1 MLWESCDALR
11 GGMDPSQYKD
21 YVLTMLFVK
30 YVSDKKR
37 AGDEMLSDLPDDCL
51 FERFKSLKNN
61 PNIGEEINK
70 ALERLAVEMGLDNAF
85 TNADFNNE
93 DKLGKGKDK
102 VDTITSLIEVFEN
115 KNLDFGTNR
124 AGDDD
129 LIGDAYEYLMR
140 NFASHSGKSKG
151 QFYTPSEV
159 SRLMAKILD
168 IRGDQS
174 QQINI
179 YDPACG
185 SGSLLLRAMA
195 EGKKDGTVI
204 GIYGQ
209 EKDLATYNMARMN
222 MVLHGMYWSDLRQDD
237 TLNSPQHRQG
247 TQLDTF
253 DYVVANPPF
262 SLKKWMKSAKEQDV
276 YGRWSPLDA
285 ELPRL
290 DHSGV
295 PPTSKGDYAFLLHII
310 RSVKPQGKGAC
321 ILPHGVLFRGSVEK
335 GEAEATIRKELVRS
349 HIVRGIIGLPPN
361 LFYGTGIPACI
372 IIIDKAHAAQSKG
385 IFMIDAKE
393 GFTKDGA
400 KNRLRE
406 QDIQRIHDAWVTGRP
421 VEHFCRLVEWDEI
434 ERNGYNLNLPRYI
447 QPRSTEVQQDLYAH
461 MHGGLPLLDVTEEF
475 TRLWAVCPSLR
486 ALIFEPHATNQGYM
500 QLTEAARRDLST
512 LIISDDSYQEQR
524 QNAEAAFQRWYE
536 YMEQDVTLLDK
547 GCTPR
552 NKITEWSTQLL
563 EDFTHQIS
571 LIDRYDIFDELMK
584 YWNDECMQDDLYLI
598 SRDGWTV
605 SVQLPISK
613 SGKNKGKIKKTFN
626 YDELEC
632 DLVPVSILVAR
643 YFSKEQADIE
653 RKQQLMDAEQAT
665 MESITEQWSDA
676 FEDVPFDTVNG
687 NFIKEVK
694 ALVKAADKKDEN
706 LPIWKDFLKHD
717 SAKEK
722 YKKELAEQRKAL
734 TIAVRDKY
742 DALTA
747 DEIRTMVFYDKWM
760 PTLHSRLHALMTA
773 AQQDIITNITAL
785 NERYDTTLPELQSET
800 DHYRTLVQDYLAE
813 MGITL

>member
-310 RSVKPQGKGAC
+310 RSIKAQGKGAC

-486 ALIFEPHATNQGYM
+486 ALIFEPHATNEGYM

-524 QNAEAAFQRWYE
+524 QNAEAAFQRWYK
-536 YMEQDVTLLDK
+536 YMEQDVNLLDK

-552 NKITEWSTQLL
+552 NKISEWSTQLL

-605 SVQLPISK
+605 TLELPR
-613 SGKNKGKIKKTFN
+613 NKKGEIKKT
-626 YDELEC
+626 YSYEELLC
-632 DLVPVSILVAR
+632 DLVPVNILANR
-643 YFSKEQADIE
+643 YFHEEQEAVERLRQQIDATQAAMEALAEEYAEAFEEVESDKVNAAFLKAVNALIRDAKKNKEEVLRQWTDIVKLSKE
-653 RKQQLMDAEQAT
+653 MDKHK
-665 MESITEQWSDA
+665 
-676 FEDVPFDTVNG
+676 EDL
-687 NFIKEVK
+687 KK
-694 ALVKAADKKDEN
+694 LVST
-706 LPIWKDFLKHD
+706 LT
-717 SAKEK
+717 AKVREK
-722 YKKELAEQRKAL
+722 YD
-734 TIAVRDKY
+734 T
-742 DALTA
+742 LTA

-760 PTLHSRLHALMTA
+760 PTLRSRLKALMTA

>member
-195 EGKKDGTVI
+195 EGKKEGTVI

-310 RSVKPQGKGAC
+310 RSIKAQGKGAC

-372 IIIDKAHAAQSKG
+372 IIIDKAHASQSKG

-461 MHGGLPLLDVTEEF
+461 MHGGLPLLDVVEDF

-524 QNAEAAFQRWYE
+524 QNAEAAFQSWYE
-536 YMEQDVTLLDK
+536 YMEQDVNQLDK

-605 SVQLPISK
+605 TLELPR
-613 SGKNKGKIKKTFN
+613 NKKGEIKKT
-626 YDELEC
+626 YSYEELQC
-632 DLVPVSILVAR
+632 DLVPVNILVNR
-643 YFSKEQADIE
+643 YFCKEQEAVERLRQQIDATQAAMEALAEEYAEAFEEVESDKVNAAFLKAVNGLIRDAKKNKEEVLKQWTDIVKLSKE
-653 RKQQLMDAEQAT
+653 MDKHK
-665 MESITEQWSDA
+665 
-676 FEDVPFDTVNG
+676 EDL
-687 NFIKEVK
+687 KK
-694 ALVKAADKKDEN
+694 LVST
-706 LPIWKDFLKHD
+706 LT
-717 SAKEK
+717 AK
-722 YKKELAEQRKAL
+722 
-734 TIAVRDKY
+734 VRDKY

-747 DEIRTMVFYDKWM
+747 EEIRTMVFYDKWM

-800 DHYRTLVQDYLAE
+800 DHYRTLVQDYLRE
-813 MGITL
+813 MGIA

>member
-37 AGDEMLSDLPDDCL
+37 AGDEMLSDLPDECL

-290 DHSGV
+290 DHSSLLSLPIPPQKEQRRIAQVLSDTDSLIASLSRTIEKNRLVKQGAMQQLLTGKTRLKGFSGEWVEKKLGDIADIRTGKRNGDENVIGGLYPFFVRSQEVLRINSYEGEAIIV
-295 PPTSKGDYAFLLHII
+295 PGEGGIGKIFHYVHGKFDYHQRVYKVSDFPSDICTKYVYYYMTQFFGDYALNQTAKATVDSLRLPTFQEFEISI
-310 RSVKPQGKGAC
+310 PDSWNEQFAIAN
-321 ILPHGVLFRGSVEK
+321 ILTTMDNEIVSL
-335 GEAEATIRKELVRS
+335 EAEL
-349 HIVRGIIGLPPN
+349 
-361 LFYGTGIPACI
+361 
-372 IIIDKAHAAQSKG
+372 Q
-385 IFMIDAKE
+385 
-393 GFTKDGA
+393 
-400 KNRLRE
+400 
-406 QDIQRIHDAWVTGRP
+406 
-421 VEHFCRLVEWDEI
+421 
-434 ERNGYNLNLPRYI
+434 
-447 QPRSTEVQQDLYAH
+447 
-461 MHGGLPLLDVTEEF
+461 
-475 TRLWAVCPSLR
+475 
-486 ALIFEPHATNQGYM
+486 
-500 QLTEAARRDLST
+500 
-512 LIISDDSYQEQR
+512 
-524 QNAEAAFQRWYE
+524 
-536 YMEQDVTLLDK
+536 
-547 GCTPR
+547 
-552 NKITEWSTQLL
+552 
-563 EDFTHQIS
+563 
-571 LIDRYDIFDELMK
+571 K
-584 YWNDECMQDDLYLI
+584 Y
-598 SRDGWTV
+598 
-605 SVQLPISK
+605 
-613 SGKNKGKIKKTFN
+613 
-626 YDELEC
+626 
-632 DLVPVSILVAR
+632 
-643 YFSKEQADIE
+643 
-653 RKQQLMDAEQAT
+653 
-665 MESITEQWSDA
+665 
-676 FEDVPFDTVNG
+676 
-687 NFIKEVK
+687 K
-694 ALVKAADKKDEN
+694 ALKQGMMQK
-706 LPIWKDFLKHD
+706 LLTGQIRLK
-717 SAKEK
+717 
-722 YKKELAEQRKAL
+722 
-734 TIAVRDKY
+734 
-742 DALTA
+742 
-747 DEIRTMVFYDKWM
+747 
-760 PTLHSRLHALMTA
+760 
-773 AQQDIITNITAL
+773 
-785 NERYDTTLPELQSET
+785 
-800 DHYRTLVQDYLAE
+800 
-813 MGITL
+813 

>member
-51 FERFKSLKNN
+51 FDRFKSLKNN

-310 RSVKPQGKGAC
+310 RSIKPQGKGAC

-406 QDIQRIHDAWVTGRP
+406 QDIQRIHDVWVTGRP

-447 QPRSTEVQQDLYAH
+447 QPRTTEVQQDLYAH

-605 SVQLPISK
+605 TLELPH
-613 SGKNKGKIKKTFN
+613 NKKGEIKKT
-626 YDELEC
+626 YSYEELQC
-632 DLVPVSILVAR
+632 DLVPVNILVNR
-643 YFSKEQADIE
+643 YFCKEQEAVERLRQQIDATQAAMEALAEEYAEAFEEVESDKVNAAFLKAVNGLIRDAKKNKDEVLKQWTDIVKLSKE
-653 RKQQLMDAEQAT
+653 MDKHK
-665 MESITEQWSDA
+665 D
-676 FEDVPFDTVNG
+676 DL
-687 NFIKEVK
+687 KK
-694 ALVKAADKKDEN
+694 LVST
-706 LPIWKDFLKHD
+706 LT
-717 SAKEK
+717 AK
-722 YKKELAEQRKAL
+722 
-734 TIAVRDKY
+734 VRAKY

-747 DEIRTMVFYDKWM
+747 EEIRTMVFYDKWM
-760 PTLHSRLHALMTA
+760 PTLDSRLHALMTA

>member
-168 IRGDQS
+168 IRGDQNR
-174 QQINI
+174 QINI

-195 EGKKDGTVI
+195 EGKKEGTVI

-310 RSVKPQGKGAC
+310 RSIKAQGKGAC

-512 LIISDDSYQEQR
+512 LIVSDDSYQEQR
-524 QNAEAAFQRWYE
+524 QNAETAFQRWYE
-536 YMEQDVTLLDK
+536 YMEQDANLLEK

-552 NKITEWSTQLL
+552 NKISEWSTQLL

-605 SVQLPISK
+605 TLELPR
-613 SGKNKGKIKKTFN
+613 NKKGEIKKT
-626 YDELEC
+626 YSYEELLC
-632 DLVPVSILVAR
+632 DLVPVNILVNR
-643 YFSKEQADIE
+643 YFHDEQESVERLRQQIDATQAAMEALAEEYAEAFEEVESDKVNAAFLKAVNALIRDAKKNKEEVLRQWTDIVKLSKE
-653 RKQQLMDAEQAT
+653 MDKHK
-665 MESITEQWSDA
+665 
-676 FEDVPFDTVNG
+676 EDL
-687 NFIKEVK
+687 KK
-694 ALVKAADKKDEN
+694 LVST
-706 LPIWKDFLKHD
+706 LT
-717 SAKEK
+717 AK
-722 YKKELAEQRKAL
+722 
-734 TIAVRDKY
+734 VREKY

-760 PTLHSRLHALMTA
+760 PTLRSRLHALMTA

>member
-51 FERFKSLKNN
+51 FDRFKSLKNN

-174 QQINI
+174 RQINI

-310 RSVKPQGKGAC
+310 RSIKAQGKGAC

-372 IIIDKAHAAQSKG
+372 IIIDKAHAAESKG

-605 SVQLPISK
+605 TLELPR
-613 SGKNKGKIKKTFN
+613 NKKGEIKKT
-626 YDELEC
+626 YSYEELQC
-632 DLVPVSILVAR
+632 DLVPVNILVNR
-643 YFSKEQADIE
+643 YFCKEQEAVERLRQQIDATQAAMEALAEEYAEAFEEVESDKVNAAFLKAVNGLIRDAKKNKDEVLKQWTDIVKLSKE
-653 RKQQLMDAEQAT
+653 MDKHK
-665 MESITEQWSDA
+665 D
-676 FEDVPFDTVNG
+676 DL
-687 NFIKEVK
+687 KK
-694 ALVKAADKKDEN
+694 LVST
-706 LPIWKDFLKHD
+706 LT
-717 SAKEK
+717 AK
-722 YKKELAEQRKAL
+722 
-734 TIAVRDKY
+734 VRAKY

-747 DEIRTMVFYDKWM
+747 EEIRTMVFYDKWM